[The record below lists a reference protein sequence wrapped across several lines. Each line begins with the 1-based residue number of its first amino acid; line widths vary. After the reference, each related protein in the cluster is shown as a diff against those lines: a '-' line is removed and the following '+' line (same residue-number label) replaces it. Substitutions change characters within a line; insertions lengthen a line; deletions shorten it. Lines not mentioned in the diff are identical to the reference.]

1 VRRHAKAPS
10 AGSTEGTGDSRGLL
24 RRALAIRGVSSDSK
38 GSGARSLR
46 SRKAGLVTAIAV
58 LASLLLVSSAAAA
71 EPPVITID
79 HSPVFSYDRADVSGT
94 IISGKAPVFY
104 RFEYSTDPDTEGW
117 HSGLGGR
124 AVPPGATP
132 QTVSDHLAGLKG
144 GTHYEVRL
152 VVEDIEFQGQ
162 YFSPEPN
169 PSFTTLPVAYPTILA
184 TDDASS
190 VSYTSA
196 HLSGSVERPA
206 GDDPAF
212 DTFCYF
218 EYVTDA
224 QFDAEGFPVV
234 SGPRPECAPQPITEV
249 GPTAVSSDLH
259 GLQAGTTYHIR
270 LVVQNAGGMV
280 TREAEHTFTTLA
292 VAPPALTIDPVTD
305 RTGFSAHVSGT
316 VNPQAP
322 SNDSVFDVNWH
333 FECMPSC
340 ETHGGGTFPADASP
354 HPVARTVTGLEPN
367 TTYQITLVA
376 SNAGGPTTAGP
387 VTVTT
392 PKVAPGAQTLF
403 AGAIQPTSATLAAK
417 INPLNSPATYQF
429 EWGTGSGYG
438 NVVPA
443 APVSLGASDNSL
455 HFVTTP
461 LAGLQEATTYHF
473 RIAATNT
480 ETGETG
486 HGVDHTFTTLAVAGP
501 PAPCPNEQRRVETNS
516 VNLSDCRGYELVM
529 PAVKDF
535 PFGQSQKY
543 IAVAAPSG
551 NAVAYNTF
559 GPLPGSEG
567 GTQDNYAVARRG
579 DSGWVTTSISPRQD
593 PLPGEGTSVGF
604 QGFSSDL
611 STAILGAEE
620 PPLTPDATPGV
631 RNLYLRNTETGAYTL
646 LTTRPGTHGQSPFI
660 GFAGASTDLTHV
672 VFGSP
677 DPLTDGLPGG
687 PTGLFEWANGQ
698 LRYVGVLPDGT
709 SAKRSAVFG
718 RYTHVVSD
726 DGRRIVFGDVD
737 SGQIYDRIDGTSTLE
752 VSASQRLT
760 PDPNGPQRAKFWGA
774 TADGGTVYITSAEA
788 LTDDATTGVDGAGN
802 LTDGGNDLYAYDVGS
817 ETLTD
822 LSVDTSPADLATG
835 ANVQGVVGNSEDGQY
850 VYFVALGDL
859 GGGAVSG
866 VPNLYLRHGD
876 EVTYI
881 GALDP
886 NDKQVWD
893 LQQFSPEGVL
903 GVTSRVTP
911 DGRNV
916 LFPSIASLTGYDNVN
931 PSTGAPTSQVY
942 RYSADADT
950 LSCVSCRPDGT
961 PPGGDSTIPPPNF
974 ATSTPRNISE
984 DGSRVFFTST
994 DAILPGDSNDKSDV
1008 YEWRGGTVHLVSDGS
1023 GHFDS
1028 TFYDAS
1034 GDGKDVIFATGERLV
1049 GQDTDSHVDL
1059 YDARAGGGFP
1069 APPAPLPQCE
1079 GEACR
1084 TGTSTVPP
1092 AVAAGTVGFSAPPSR
1107 PKSPKPT
1114 KASARAKALR
1124 ACKAKPSKAKRKKC
1138 ESQVK
1143 KRFANKKRS
1152 ANKSGRGK

>member
-10 AGSTEGTGDSRGLL
+10 AGSTEGNGNSRGLL
-24 RRALAIRGVSSDSK
+24 
-38 GSGARSLR
+38 SLV
-46 SRKAGLVTAIAV
+46 ATIAV
-58 LASLLLVSSAAAA
+58 LASLVLVSSAVAA

-79 HSPVFSYDRADVSGT
+79 HNPVASYDSADVSGT
-94 IISGKAPVFY
+94 IISGKEPVFY

-117 HSGLGGR
+117 QHGLYGR
-124 AVPPGATP
+124 SVPPGATP
-132 QTVSDHLAGLKG
+132 QTVSDHLGGLKA

-152 VVEDIEFQGQ
+152 VVEDIELKGQ

-169 PSFTTLPVAYPTILA
+169 PSFTTLPVAEPIILA
-184 TDDASS
+184 ADDASS
-190 VSYTSA
+190 IGYTTA

-212 DTFCYF
+212 DALCVF

-224 QFDAEGFPVV
+224 QFNAEGFPAFA
-234 SGPRPECAPQPITEV
+234 PRRECDPSRITEV
-249 GPTAVSSDLH
+249 GPTAIGANLN
-259 GLQAGTTYHIR
+259 GLQAGTNYHIR
-270 LVVQNAGGMV
+270 LLAENAGGVV

-292 VAPPALTIDPVTD
+292 VAPPTLTIDPITD
-305 RTGFSAHVSGT
+305 FTGFSAHVSGT

-333 FECMPSC
+333 FECLPSC
-340 ETHGGGTFPADASP
+340 ETHGGGTILADASP
-354 HPVARTVTGLEPN
+354 HSVARTVTGLEPN

-392 PKVAPGAQTLF
+392 PKVTPGVQTLF
-403 AGAIQPTSATLAAK
+403 AGAVQANSATLAAK
-417 INPLNSPATYQF
+417 VNPLNSPSTYRF
-429 EWGTGSGYG
+429 EWGTDSGYG
-438 NVVPA
+438 NAAPA

-473 RIAATNT
+473 RISATNT
-480 ETGETG
+480 DTGETA

-501 PAPCPNEQRRVETNS
+501 PTPCPNEQRRVETNS
-516 VNLSDCRGYELVM
+516 VNLSDCRGYELIM
-529 PAVKDF
+529 PAVKDY
-535 PFGQSQKY
+535 PFGQFAKY

-579 DSGWVTTSISPRQD
+579 DGGWVTTSISPRQN
-593 PLPGEGTSVGF
+593 PAPGEGTSVGF
-604 QGFSSDL
+604 QGFSRDL

-620 PPLTPDATPGV
+620 PPLTPDAPPGV

-646 LTTRPGTHGQSPFI
+646 LTTRPGTHALSPFI

-677 DPLTDGLPGG
+677 DPLTEGLPDGFSG
-687 PTGLFEWANGQ
+687 GLFEWTNGQ

-709 SAKRSAVFG
+709 SAGISAVGG
-718 RYTHVVSD
+718 RYTHVVSE
-726 DGRRIVFGDVD
+726 DGRRIVFEDVN
-737 SGQIYDRIDGTSTLE
+737 SGQVYDRIDGTSTLE
-752 VSASQRLT
+752 VSASQRMT

-774 TADGGTVYITSAEA
+774 TADGGTVYITSPEA
-788 LTDDATTGVDGAGN
+788 LTDEATTGVDGDGRATDAGA
-802 LTDGGNDLYAYDVGS
+802 DLYAYDVDS

-822 LSVDTSPADLATG
+822 LSVDSNPLDLATG
-835 ANVQGVVGNSEDGQY
+835 ANVQGVVGTSEDGQY

-859 GGGAVSG
+859 AGDAASG

-876 EVTYI
+876 DITYI

-893 LQQFSPEGVL
+893 FQQFSPGGVL

-911 DGRNV
+911 DGRNM
-916 LFPSIASLTGYDNVN
+916 LFQSIASLTGYDNVN
-931 PSTGAPTSQVY
+931 PSTGAPTSQAY

-961 PPGGDSTIPPPNF
+961 PPAGDSTIPPPNCP
-974 ATSTPRNISE
+974 TSTPRNIST
-984 DGSRVFFTST
+984 DGSRVFFSST
-994 DAILPGDSNDKSDV
+994 DAIVPGDTNGKSDV
-1008 YEWRGGTVHLVSDGS
+1008 YEWSGGTVHLVSGGG

-1034 GDGKDVIFATGERLV
+1034 ADGKDVVFATGERLV

-1059 YDARAGGGFP
+1059 YDARAEGGFP
-1069 APPAPLPQCE
+1069 APPVALPQCE

-1084 TGTSTVPP
+1084 TSTSAVP
-1092 AVAAGTVGFSAPPSR
+1092 ASVAAGTVGFSAPPSQ
-1107 PKSPKPT
+1107 PKPR
-1114 KASARAKALR
+1114 KPAKPSSARAKALK

-1143 KRFANKKRS
+1143 KRFADKKRS